1 MQRLDGH
8 ITCYRCKG
16 TARDVISERRGEVL
30 SECCYCGA
38 MEWCVAMK
46 KHITG
51 TPTETSEFRF
61 KHGRFAGMTLKE
73 ADEQP
78 NGRKYLEW
86 MAQNNE
92 ALRATISRHL
102 AKL

>member
-8 ITCYRCKG
+8 ISCYRCNG
-16 TARDVISERRGEVL
+16 TARDVIGERRGEVL

-38 MEWCVAMK
+38 MELCAATK
-46 KHITG
+46 KRITG
-51 TPTETSEFRF
+51 TPAETSEFRF

-73 ADEQP
+73 ADAQP

-86 MAQNNE
+86 MAQNND
-92 ALRATISRHL
+92 ALRATISMHL